1 MISNHL
7 SSGSGQCHL
16 LQTLDVTSRS
26 IFTAAQGSVF
36 AEQAM
41 FCIGEFNYYCWK
53 DSNLVSSHRKTL
65 DATWGQN
72 WISQRTLPNNCLLF
86 ENCSI
91 MYRCQRQQKT
101 RQTSGREPTIS
112 ITLILTVASFRPSIQ
127 SQNVML
133 DLAHGPWLSEAAEL
147 GTGTRP
153 RSLKVLLSAGHKH
166 GIRASQKNGE
176 LAQRIVLVQKSRL
189 CKNHSIGDTSD
200 LHPFCYTF
208 LYLFHIQL
216 TATLCLPC
224 SVSPKIIK
232 QKNLCINT
240 NPDRP
245 TSSTPPGSWW
255 RSAVPHPA
263 NRWKPFESWMPFSIT
278 PITSNYLIPHACKWM
293 MVKFSSTWTKQWR
306 YQTADGRDG
315 NLNAMTHRANTK
327 KQASMPPCKPSNEQS
342 PGSIF
347 QQGDGRCNSWGVEEN
362 SLGCSWPIFHRQVS
376 RSKSRFAFSH
386 STRNCLV
393 TFWQESKKFSLSQH
407 LKISNFQTSS
417 SSIGHLWLVSWEKTW
432 VAPNQWGPKMEKLLP
447 IFHDRLQ
454 EMGNE
459 IKLLAENGRPPE
471 RFQTI
476 TFEML
481 GCFFCVCWNQR
492 YESRNSFTGV
502 DCKTAVRKYGS
513 WWHFGSVAT
522 SDISSGM
529 SIRWKRSS
537 FWAPSSPESANIRS
551 SVDRAY
557 LTSCISCI
565 KSRVFGCDLE
575 GSAYIFYFQKDL

>member
-1 MISNHL
+1 
-7 SSGSGQCHL
+7 
-16 LQTLDVTSRS
+16 
-26 IFTAAQGSVF
+26 
-36 AEQAM
+36 
-41 FCIGEFNYYCWK
+41 
-53 DSNLVSSHRKTL
+53 
-65 DATWGQN
+65 
-72 WISQRTLPNNCLLF
+72 
-86 ENCSI
+86 

-278 PITSNYLIPHACKWM
+278 PITSNYLIPHACK
-293 MVKFSSTWTKQWR
+293 
-306 YQTADGRDG
+306 
-315 NLNAMTHRANTK
+315 
-327 KQASMPPCKPSNEQS
+327 
-342 PGSIF
+342 
-347 QQGDGRCNSWGVEEN
+347 
-362 SLGCSWPIFHRQVS
+362 
-376 RSKSRFAFSH
+376 
-386 STRNCLV
+386 
-393 TFWQESKKFSLSQH
+393 
-407 LKISNFQTSS
+407 
-417 SSIGHLWLVSWEKTW
+417 
-432 VAPNQWGPKMEKLLP
+432 
-447 IFHDRLQ
+447 
-454 EMGNE
+454 
-459 IKLLAENGRPPE
+459 
-471 RFQTI
+471 
-476 TFEML
+476 
-481 GCFFCVCWNQR
+481 
-492 YESRNSFTGV
+492 
-502 DCKTAVRKYGS
+502 
-513 WWHFGSVAT
+513 
-522 SDISSGM
+522 
-529 SIRWKRSS
+529 
-537 FWAPSSPESANIRS
+537 
-551 SVDRAY
+551 
-557 LTSCISCI
+557 
-565 KSRVFGCDLE
+565 
-575 GSAYIFYFQKDL
+575 